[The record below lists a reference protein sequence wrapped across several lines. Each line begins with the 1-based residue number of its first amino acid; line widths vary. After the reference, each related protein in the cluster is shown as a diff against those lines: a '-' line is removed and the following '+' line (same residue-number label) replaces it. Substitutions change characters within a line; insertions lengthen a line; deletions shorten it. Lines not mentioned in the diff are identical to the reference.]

1 MHIVKETIRK
11 ILILLHLDLT
21 KNLKYD
27 RLTRKI
33 LKKHLR
39 KDSNCIDVGCH
50 KGEILN
56 LMMRY
61 APHGQHYAFE
71 PIPHLFEKLTHSY
84 HNKASIYPYALS
96 DKNGF
101 TSFQFVKNA
110 PAYSGI
116 KRRRYDIEN
125 PEIEELTVEL
135 KRLDEI
141 IPTTQRID
149 LIKIDVEGGEFDV
162 LKGGENTLISNKPI
176 ILFEFGKGA
185 SDYYGT
191 TPSDLYDFIFQEIGL
206 HVYTLQAFLKN
217 KSALNKNEFNDYFN
231 SGEEYYFIANRL

>member
-1 MHIVKETIRK
+1 MHMVKETIRK
-11 ILILLHLDLT
+11 ILILLHLDVT

-27 RLTRKI
+27 RLTQKI

-39 KDSNCIDVGCH
+39 KNSSCIDVGCH

-56 LMMRY
+56 LMLRY

-71 PIPHLFEKLTHSY
+71 PIPYLFEKLTHAY
-84 HNKASIYPYALS
+84 RNKASIYPYALS
-96 DKNGF
+96 DKSGF

-116 KRRRYDIEN
+116 KQRRYDIEN
-125 PEIEELTVEL
+125 PEIEELTVDL
-135 KRLDEI
+135 KSLDEI
-141 IPTTQRID
+141 IPATQRID

-162 LKGGENTLISNKPI
+162 LKGGKNLLISNKPM

-191 TPSDLYDFIFQEIGL
+191 TPSDLYDFISQEIGL
-206 HVYTLQAFLKN
+206 HIYTLQAFLKN

-231 SGEEYYFIANRL
+231 NGKEYYFIANRL